1 VGYGWTGIRQR
12 ADRTRG
18 GTDIIVRFTSWE
30 RTLKLLKVELA
41 ADGYTQTSQRAA
53 QYGFT
58 SQRLG
63 QLEGGQAP
71 TLAERNKIRAYART
85 QGWRFP

>member
-1 VGYGWTGIRQR
+1 VGYAWTGLVQR
-12 ADRTRG
+12 VDRTRG
-18 GTDIIVRFTSWE
+18 GADLIVKFNSWE

-53 QYGFT
+53 QYGLT
-58 SQRLG
+58 GQRLQ
-63 QLEGGQAP
+63 QLEQGQAP
-71 TLAERNKIRAYART
+71 TLGERNKIRAYART